1 MMTSHRG
8 LSGELKNQLRSFRPR
23 TKNFLPS
30 PFKLVS
36 AFPFYRH
43 NYEKLLCVQAT
54 DGIFDNVPDRLL
66 IEAMDTVQHCKDK
79 QIIQQCANSIALM
92 ARKLS
97 RDPKVPTGHLLIHC
111 LQY

>member
-1 MMTSHRG
+1 
-8 LSGELKNQLRSFRPR
+8 
-23 TKNFLPS
+23 
-30 PFKLVS
+30 
-36 AFPFYRH
+36 
-43 NYEKLLCVQAT
+43 VQAT

-97 RDPKVPTGHLLIHC
+97 RDPKVSDIFSSNVSSIDDCKIQFML
-111 LQY
+111 